1 MPLIKTLFKYYFYL
15 IFILFIG
22 RLSLL
27 ALYSERFINDNV
39 NFMMSFVYGLRM
51 DLITVSYLMVLPL
64 LLLVFTPKIISAA
77 IEKFLRVY
85 FLVAILLI
93 VYMENATFPF
103 FAEYDVRPNFKFVE
117 YLEYPKE
124 VFSMIFAE
132 HKFDLS
138 LALMMMTFIG
148 ALYWKRSKDDFK
160 KVFHEAQWKR
170 TLLFIPL
177 ALLVFIGIR
186 SSFGHRAANNSDAMY
201 SSNRIVNE
209 ITKNTIYSVAYSVY
223 ANKKYSSKVIKQY
236 GKMDTEEALSRVK
249 KELNIESENTKS
261 IFSRV
266 EKSHFKSKKPKNLVV
281 FIQESLGAQFVESVG
296 GEKGIT
302 PEFNRLSSEGILFT
316 NLYSN
321 GTRSVRG
328 IAGIVSGNF
337 AVPGKG
343 IVKRSKSQTDWFSIA
358 RLFKPLGYE
367 SSFIYGGES
376 RFDNMKGWFLG
387 NGFDKVIDQEKMECP
402 TYVGNWGVCDGEVVG
417 YADKEFQRM
426 HSEGKPFVSVVFSTS
441 NHTPFDFPDGKI
453 ELLKGEEKKSVK
465 NAIKYADYAIGRM
478 IKLAKEGGYYDD
490 TVFLVVADHNVRAYG
505 NDGVP
510 INMFQ
515 IPGLILGG
523 GIEPRKY
530 EKIATQPDIIATT
543 LDLIGADFEYPI
555 LGHSIFSDKK
565 RELAFMQFND
575 NYALMVKNKVAVIRP
590 GKEASTY
597 TYDRNKAFVKMDK
610 HLVEVE
616 HDVELEKDTL
626 AFILSMN
633 NLYDK
638 SLFR

>member
-1 MPLIKTLFKYYFYL
+1 MPLVKTLFKYYFYL
-15 IFILFIG
+15 IFILCIG

-27 ALYSERFINDNV
+27 ALYSERFINDDV

-64 LLLVFTPKIISAA
+64 LLLAFTPKIISAA
-77 IEKFLRVY
+77 IEKFLRIY
-85 FLVAILLI
+85 FLVAILLV

-132 HKFDLS
+132 HKLDLS
-138 LALMMMTFIG
+138 LALLMMTFIG
-148 ALYWKRSKDDFK
+148 ALYWRRSKDDFK
-160 KVFHEAQWKR
+160 NVFQEAHWKR

-249 KELNIESENTKS
+249 KELNIESEKTKS

-343 IVKRSKSQTDWFSIA
+343 VVKRSKSQTDWFSIA

-453 ELLKGEEKKSVK
+453 ELLNGEEKKSVK

-530 EKIATQPDIIATT
+530 EEIATQPDSIATT
-543 LDLIGADFEYPI
+543 LDLVGADFEYPI

-575 NYALMVKNKVAVIRP
+575 NYALMVKDKVAVIRP

-597 TYDRNKAFVKMDK
+597 RYDRNKAFVKMDK

-616 HDVELEKDTL
+616 HDAELEKDTL